1 MSDAR
6 TVTTEGRQHGL
17 EESERERERA
27 GKHRGVAAAQEE
39 PAAEPHGKHRRP
51 SMDQAS

>member
-17 EESERERERA
+17 EESERERA

-51 SMDQAS
+51 SADQAS